1 MNASSRLERA
11 AFEKGKKVGIKSSIE
26 SAVAAL
32 ALAAAD
38 SGLCHNTVERL
49 IDKAFDTF
57 SSIDE
62 GRISFDDVRKTLEE
76 EYNIHIDFRR

>member
-1 MNASSRLERA
+1 MNASSRMERK
-11 AFEKGKKVGIKSSIE
+11 AFEKGRRYGTKSSIE

-38 SGLCHNTVERL
+38 SGLCRNTVKRL
-49 IDKAFDTF
+49 IDKSFDTF

-62 GRISFDDVRKTLEE
+62 GRLSFDDVRKTLEE
-76 EYNIHIDFRR
+76 EYDIYIDFRR

>member
-1 MNASSRLERA
+1 MNASSRMERK
-11 AFEKGKKVGIKSSIE
+11 AFEKGRQYGIKSSIE

-49 IDKAFDTF
+49 IAKSFKTF
-57 SSIDE
+57 SAIAD
-62 GRISFDDVRKTLEE
+62 GRLSFDDIRKTLEE
-76 EYNIHIDFRR
+76 EYDIYIDFRR